1 MTDPTS
7 DRKPEGK
14 AWTRYSRRFALPLA
28 LVLGGAFG
36 TLVLIALVAVLAVT
50 LGTGLVNTRAVLA
63 SRAEGTVDDLR
74 QRLFGFLLPAE
85 TLGALTAGDIGAGR
99 LDPADAAGFAL
110 YVRGALAGSPQL
122 LGVGFLTPDLLLRRY
137 IRDNDAVVEEHLG
150 DNPQIRAIAQET
162 LQQRMPLWG
171 QPIIASPTDHAI
183 LNFRQPVFRDGQFWG
198 LVIVVVSVERLSEL
212 MMQHLPH
219 VDTTPFV
226 LYAGDR
232 VLVHPQLAQ
241 NLPTGDRHTG
251 TVHSD
256 PFDVLPDIQ
265 MVADPY
271 LAGMWSAKDALLPP
285 PATHFQS
292 RALQINGRTRFFVF
306 DQINRFADRP
316 LVVGAHFGN
325 DIARSELMRLYQ
337 AALAGLAVLVL
348 AVLAA
353 FWLGGRAARPILAM
367 AAAAQRV
374 LEGDFGK
381 LSHLRSSSIR
391 ELGMAATA
399 FNRMVDGLRERQ
411 ATRDLLGTY
420 VPRHV
425 AEALLRDQ
433 GRLEPRAVEGT
444 ILFVDIAQFTTIS
457 EHLRPAEIVAMLND
471 YFSVLV
477 GIIERHGGVVT
488 QFQGDA
494 VLATFNVPLPDPD
507 HATQAIA
514 AAREIRRAVAHTQ
527 FSGQALKVRMGIST
541 GQLIAGPVGAIGR
554 LSYTVHG
561 DAVNLASRL
570 EQLNKM
576 LGTTILASGRT
587 AELAGTD
594 AGLTRVDATHIRGRT
609 DAVVVFAVDAPEISP
624 VGE

>member
-7 DRKPEGK
+7 DHESQGNGQTQP
-14 AWTRYSRRFALPLA
+14 ARRFALPLA
-28 LVLGGAFG
+28 LVLGSAFG
-36 TLVLIALVAVLAVT
+36 ALVLFALGAVLAVT

-63 SRAEGTVDDLR
+63 SRAEATVDDLR

-85 TLGALTAGDIGAGR
+85 TLGALTAEDIGAGR
-99 LDPADAAGFAL
+99 LDPDDKTGFAL
-110 YVRGALAGSPQL
+110 YARGALAGSPQV
-122 LGVGFLTPDLLLRRY
+122 LGLGFLTPDLHLRRY
-137 IRDNDAVVEEHLG
+137 IREGDTTVDEHL
-150 DNPQIRAIAQET
+150 DKIPQIDQIAAT
-162 LQQRMPLWG
+162 ILQQRTPHWG
-171 QPIIASPTDHAI
+171 QPILASPAEQAI
-183 LNFRQPVFRDGQFWG
+183 LNFRQPVFRNGTFLG
-198 LVIVVVSVERLSEL
+198 LALVVVSVERLSDL
-212 MMQHLPH
+212 LMQHLPH
-219 VDTTPFV
+219 MDTTPFV

-241 NLPTGDRHTG
+241 NLPTRDPADPTQN
-251 TVHSD
+251 D
-256 PFDVLPDIQ
+256 PFDALPNLQ
-265 MVADPY
+265 AVADPY
-271 LAGMWSAKDALLPP
+271 LAGMWTAQDALLPP

-292 RALQINGRTRFFVF
+292 RALEINGRTRFFVF

-325 DIARSELMRLYQ
+325 DIARSELMRLYH

-348 AVLAA
+348 AIFAA
-353 FWLGGRAARPILAM
+353 FWFGRRATRPILAM

-374 LEGDFGK
+374 LDGDFGQ
-381 LSHLRSSSIR
+381 LSHLRVSRIR

-399 FNRMVDGLRERQ
+399 FNRMVDGLRDRQ

-457 EHLRPAEIVAMLND
+457 EHLRPAEIVAMLNG

-514 AAREIRRAVAHTQ
+514 AAREIRRAVAHKQ

-609 DAVVVFAVDAPEISP
+609 DAVVVFAVDAAPIIP